1 VMSRIRTI
9 KPEFWTDGNIVKL
22 SPLARLFFIGM
33 WNFTLCDHGHVA
45 DDVFRLKLQILPA
58 DDVNPE
64 DLLSEI
70 MAAGRVQRISGGSGS
85 RSFLHIKRFEDH
97 QKIDPR
103 WKTRCPACA
112 QLDSLTPAET
122 QVSLSEPQRDS
133 PELTLGRDGMG
144 REIKTSSKTAASTA
158 EFDAFWRGYPR
169 KVGKEAARKAFAKA
183 LKSADAE
190 AVMSG
195 VAALRAEVAGKD
207 PKFTPHPATW
217 LSAGR
222 WEDEPEESQI
232 SSGSPWDPE
241 FHQTREAT

>member
-1 VMSRIRTI
+1 VARIRTI

-45 DDVFRLKLQILPA
+45 DDAFRLKLQILPT
-58 DDVNPE
+58 DDVNAE

-112 QLDSLTPAET
+112 QVDSLQPAET
-122 QVSLSEPQRDS
+122 QVSLSEQQRDS
-133 PELTLGRDGMG
+133 PELSLGRDGMG
-144 REIKTSSKTAASTA
+144 WEKKTSSKAAVSMV
-158 EFDAFWRGYPR
+158 EFDAFWRDYPR
-169 KVGKEAARKAFAKA
+169 KVGKAAARKAFAKA
-183 LKSADAE
+183 LKSTNPE
-190 AVMSG
+190 VIRSG
-195 VAALRAEVAGKD
+195 VEALRSEVVGKD

-217 LSAGR
+217 LNEGR
-222 WEDEPEESQI
+222 WDDETPGNAQI
-232 SSGSPWDPE
+232 PANSPWDPSY
-241 FHQTREAT
+241 HRTLVDS